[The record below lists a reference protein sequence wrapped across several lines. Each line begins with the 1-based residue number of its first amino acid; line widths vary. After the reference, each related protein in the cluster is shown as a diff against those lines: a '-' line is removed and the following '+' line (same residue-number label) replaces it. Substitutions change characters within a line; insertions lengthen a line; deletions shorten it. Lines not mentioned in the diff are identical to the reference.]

1 MSFKS
6 LALAA
11 ALAVGAASP
20 ALAGDQVIDLSSGGA
35 SFLHSTPVLDGGDD
49 VLSFVNLA
57 AGTYDFLLSLSSQNV
72 SGLQVSLNGQA
83 ADILTSGKFSF
94 ASLESTGDSP
104 FTLLI
109 QGNAGKLAKY
119 SGELTVTA
127 AVPEPETYAMMLA
140 GLGALGL
147 MARRRRRQQPN
158 A

>member
-11 ALAVGAASP
+11 ALAAGIASP
-20 ALAGDQVIDLSSGGA
+20 AFAADQVIDLSSQSA
-35 SFLHSTPVLDGGDD
+35 LFVSTAPVLSGGDD
-49 VLSFVNLA
+49 ALSFVNLA

-83 ADILTSGKFSF
+83 ADVMSSGKFSF

-109 QGNAGKLAKY
+109 QGTAGSRGLY

-127 AVPEPETYAMMLA
+127 AVPEPETYALMLA

-147 MARRRRRQQPN
+147 MARRRRKPQ